1 MELKKN
7 ILCLDIGRKTIGLSI
22 SRSGILVTPLETIRF
37 DRDNFSDALN
47 KLLKVF
53 ENEFV
58 NHIVIGYP
66 TFPSGDD
73 CEMTPFVREFKENL
87 EEALKSKL
95 HKKISIVFE
104 NEQNTT
110 LEASKILHDNNMNS
124 KKQKNIIDSVAS
136 MVILERYLRK
146 LGQIK

>member
-87 EEALKSKL
+87 EEALMSKL

>member
-87 EEALKSKL
+87 EKALKSKL